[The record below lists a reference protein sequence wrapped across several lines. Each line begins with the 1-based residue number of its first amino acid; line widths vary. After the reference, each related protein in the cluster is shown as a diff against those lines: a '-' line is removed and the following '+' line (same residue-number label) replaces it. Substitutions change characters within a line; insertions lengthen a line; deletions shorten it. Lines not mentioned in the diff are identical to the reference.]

1 MGEELNKLTTGI
13 VPSLTPPLHTA
24 PQCSNVDCPT
34 MNEYLR
40 LQPLQHNWCTKT
52 KKYGSHERTDQ
63 NFRKRLSYKETD
75 NLSDAEFKTLVIG
88 MLTEMMV
95 AK

>member
-1 MGEELNKLTTGI
+1 MRREPSKQHCSLSDPSWTYVATAQLLGLPHTG
-13 VPSLTPPLHTA
+13 
-24 PQCSNVDCPT
+24 
-34 MNEYLR
+34 EYLR